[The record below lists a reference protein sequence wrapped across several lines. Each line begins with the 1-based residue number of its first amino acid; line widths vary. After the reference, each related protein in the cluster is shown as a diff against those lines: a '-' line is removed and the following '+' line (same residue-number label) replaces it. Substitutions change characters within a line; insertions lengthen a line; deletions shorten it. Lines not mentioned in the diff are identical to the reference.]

1 MHYDPHTYIAAVT
14 DACIAADMTRD
25 AAARLVARQVL
36 ACIDRY
42 LMDETP
48 TDAAAR
54 IMQRDA
60 TTVR

>member
-25 AAARLVARQVL
+25 AAARLVARHVL

-42 LMDETP
+42 LMDDAPAT
-48 TDAAAR
+48 TAVHVMRAAAAAR
-54 IMQRDA
+54 
-60 TTVR
+60 